1 MIKFPNWNILYFLHD
16 HFNGKFV
23 SCDKLQFYHI
33 DLLDLEL
40 IFPFIALALI
50 DGTMYFNVQMG
61 LHCIYSA
68 DFLELAEYGTDFF
81 SSSELGLSVHVQFM
95 QSWPAFSSSADGHS

>member
-1 MIKFPNWNILYFLHD
+1 MMHMKVLWIEVKIMIKFPNWNILYFCMIILMEICLLWQIAVLPYW
-16 HFNGKFV
+16 FV
-23 SCDKLQFYHI
+23 RS
-33 DLLDLEL
+33 EL

-68 DFLELAEYGTDFF
+68 DFLELAEYGADFF
-81 SSSELGLSVHVQFM
+81 SSSELGSVHVQFM
-95 QSWPAFSSSADGHS
+95 